1 MSTRLLIVT
10 VGGAPEPIVASL
22 LHWRPVRTV
31 FVVTRQTRDSVA
43 GDILPKVQ
51 ESGWQD
57 FDEGRYDLH
66 EITDHQDYS
75 GAVNELRSL
84 DSRVE
89 SWVRDHPSSEIIAD
103 FTGGTKAMSAA
114 LALIAGR
121 WPCHISYVGGTERTK
136 QGVGIVVSGR
146 EQILHAQNPAD
157 ALGLVVLDIA
167 LALLRNHAYAAAHT
181 TLQGSLQRISEPT
194 RKAELGAVTI
204 YAGAL
209 VDWDRFQHKDA
220 LNKLRDLPKHHH
232 NLEAAVGPIR
242 AREILG
248 AAKRLQAHLEAVV
261 EAGAGRPSRALIL
274 DLLANA
280 RRRLDEQ
287 RWDDAI
293 ARLYRAIEATAQF
306 YLAGHGIPETGKV
319 PFDRLP
325 ESLRTKFSPPSSGT
339 VKLGLQDA
347 WELLRS
353 LSPDTAEPFF
363 SAGLASRGDGNNHSP
378 LQERNSSILAHGFSP
393 VSSTVAE
400 NLFGAALK
408 LVNANF
414 DELPNISI

>member
-136 QGVGIVVSGR
+136 HGVGVVVSGR

-248 AAKRLQAHLEAVV
+248 TAKRLQAHLEAVV

-287 RWDDAI
+287 RWDDAT

-306 YLAGHGIPETGKV
+306 HLANNGIPHTSKV
-319 PFDRLP
+319 PLESIP
-325 ESLRTKFSPPSSGT
+325 EPLRSKVASTATNGL

-347 WELLRS
+347 WLL
-353 LSPDTAEPFF
+353 LQLLEPAKAQPFF
-363 SAGLASRGDGNNHSP
+363 TAGLDKPESRLNT
-378 LQERNSSILAHGFSP
+378 RNQSILAHGF
-393 VSSTVAE
+393 VSVSESVPSQ
-400 NLFGAALK
+400 LFAAALN
-408 LVNANF
+408 LLPATET
-414 DELPNISI
+414 ELLIIPFPE